1 MKTIRY
7 NTGFRRLDCLLTAI
21 AYGVT
26 LLSLTAIAGLLGV
39 VVANFWM
46 AK

>member
-7 NTGFRRLDCLLTAI
+7 NTGFRRLDSLLTAI
-21 AYGVT
+21 AYVVT
-26 LLSLTAIAGLLGV
+26 SLALTAIAGLLGV